1 MSEKG
6 TGVSFCRRG
15 VTPNE
20 AAEGVHKMNLQ
31 SVQKIIVLQGN
42 PNTGKTSILNE
53 VCRQLQ
59 RSPLVSNFNPADV
72 EPSRTQNGDQRFF
85 ITHTQNAV
93 NKKIA
98 VITAGDDANCIM
110 KGFLYA
116 EKKAATILVM
126 ALSNHSRGYKTAE
139 RLFDEIES
147 AYQLNSM
154 IDRSQR
160 TQVVPNA
167 PVGYVD
173 QAIVRA
179 ICNKI

>member
-1 MSEKG
+1 M
-6 TGVSFCRRG
+6 
-15 VTPNE
+15 
-20 AAEGVHKMNLQ
+20 
-31 SVQKIIVLQGN
+31 
-42 PNTGKTSILNE
+42 
-53 VCRQLQ
+53 
-59 RSPLVSNFNPADV
+59 DV
-72 EPSRTQNGDQRFF
+72 EPSHTQNGDQRFF
-85 ITHTQNAV
+85 ITHTLNAA

-126 ALSNHSRGYKTAE
+126 ALSNHIRGYKTAE
-139 RLFDEIES
+139 RLFAEIES
-147 AYQLNSM
+147 AYQLTAM

-160 TQVVPNA
+160 TQFVPNA

-179 ICNKI
+179 ICNRI

>member
-1 MSEKG
+1 M
-6 TGVSFCRRG
+6 
-15 VTPNE
+15 
-20 AAEGVHKMNLQ
+20 
-31 SVQKIIVLQGN
+31 LQGK

-59 RSPLVSNFNPADV
+59 QSPRVSNFNPTDV

-85 ITHTQNAV
+85 ITHTVNAA

-98 VITAGDDANCIM
+98 VVTSGDDANCIL

-116 EKKAATILVM
+116 EKKTATILVM
-126 ALSNHSRGYKTAE
+126 ALSNHTRGYKTAE

-147 AYQLNSM
+147 TYQLKPM
-154 IDRSQR
+154 VDRSLR
-160 TQVVPNA
+160 TQFVPNA

-173 QAIVRA
+173 QTIVTH